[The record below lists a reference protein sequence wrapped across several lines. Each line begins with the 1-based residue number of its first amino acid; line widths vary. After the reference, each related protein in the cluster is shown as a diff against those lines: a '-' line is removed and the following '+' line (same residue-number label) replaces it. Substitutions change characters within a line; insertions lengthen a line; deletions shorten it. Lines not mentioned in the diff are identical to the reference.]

1 MSLELLVNHAGQRRE
16 AAAEERQQAAERR
29 AAAAAAAAEERGAAR
44 GPRRFSW
51 TRSLRQSAVS
61 LSLALHRVVSLKHGY
76 NPAADPLSVL

>member
-29 AAAAAAAAEERGAAR
+29 AAAAAEERGAAR